1 MTHLGYWQTEI
12 CSFCQAVR
20 GRLPLQRHLN
30 MSFRRAFLLA
40 AGWWLAAGP
49 VLWAQTTNGLRAA
62 EPLRVQLAA
71 RLADPRFSAAEWG
84 VKIVSLDSG
93 RTVFEHHADRLMSPA
108 SNAKLYVAAL
118 ALDRLGGNYRLPSSV
133 YATGAVRGGNVLQ
146 GDLVVVGRGD
156 PSWNERRLGNDY
168 WTIFEPFVS
177 LVDGA
182 GIRRI
187 EGDVVGDATYFRG
200 PATGSSWSV
209 EDLPEGEV
217 GLISA
222 LSLNDNRVR
231 VRVEPAMQIGLA
243 CNYALPQ
250 PGSGLVVSNQ
260 TVTVGAGQPAHLEYY
275 QPFGAEAVYL
285 RGQLPVG
292 GAAENL
298 EVTAPQPAA
307 WFASGLK
314 LALARRGIEVTGAAR
329 GVAWPQTGPGEAA
342 AVSGLKLGAVR
353 SAPLRDLVRDM
364 IKNSE
369 NLETDLLLAHLG
381 ELYRATNAPP
391 RRTSE
396 ESGLAELTR
405 FLRQAGVASGEVA
418 FDEGSGL
425 SRNNLTTANATVTL
439 LAFMDRH
446 REREA
451 FVAALPVAG
460 EDGTLSRRFRGT
472 AAAGKVR
479 AKTGTLRWAQALSGY
494 VTTGAGERL
503 AFSFMLNRYQ
513 AGAGRSGQD
522 ELDSLVLLLANF
534 TGRLDAER

>member
-1 MTHLGYWQTEI
+1 
-12 CSFCQAVR
+12 
-20 GRLPLQRHLN
+20 
-30 MSFRRAFLLA
+30 MSFRRSFLLA
-40 AGWWLAAGP
+40 AWWWSAASP
-49 VLWAQTTNGLRAA
+49 VLWAQPTNELRTA
-62 EPLRVQLAA
+62 EPLRAQLAA
-71 RLADPRFSAAEWG
+71 HLAEPKFAAAEWG

-108 SNAKLYVAAL
+108 SNTKLYVAAL
-118 ALDRLGGNYRLPSSV
+118 ALDRLGGNYRLPTSV
-133 YATGAVRGGNVLQ
+133 YATGAVGGGVLR

-156 PSWNERRLGNDY
+156 PGWDERRLGTNY
-168 WTIFEPFVS
+168 WTIYDPFVS
-177 LVDGA
+177 LVKGA

-200 PATGSSWSV
+200 PTTGSSWIW
-209 EDLPEGEV
+209 EDLTEGEV

-222 LSLNDNRVR
+222 LSLEDNRTR
-231 VRVEPAMQIGLA
+231 VHVEPAMQVGLA
-243 CNYALPQ
+243 CTYALPQ
-250 PGSGLVVSNQ
+250 PGNGLEVSNQ
-260 TVTVGAGQPAHLEYY
+260 TVTVGAGQSAHLDYY
-275 QPFGAEAVYL
+275 QPFGAEIVYL

-292 GAAENL
+292 GTAENL
-298 EVTAPQPAA
+298 EVTAPRPAA
-307 WFASGLK
+307 WFANGLK
-314 LALARRGIEVTGAAR
+314 LALARRGIEVTGSAR
-329 GVAWPQTGPGEAA
+329 SVAWPQAGPGDAA
-342 AVSGLKLGAVR
+342 AISGINLGAVH
-353 SAPLRDLVRDM
+353 SAPLRDLLRDLL
-364 IKNSE
+364 KNSE

-405 FLRQAGVASGEVA
+405 FLRQAGVTSGEVA

-451 FVAALPVAG
+451 FASALPVAG
-460 EDGTLSRRFRGT
+460 KDGTLSRRFRGT
-472 AAAGKVR
+472 TAAGKVQ

-494 VTTGAGERL
+494 LTTAAGERL

-513 AGAGRSGQD
+513 VAGGRSGQD
-522 ELDSLVLLLANF
+522 EIDSLVLLLANF
-534 TGRLDAER
+534 NGRLDAER